1 MREFSLPALYEVPA
15 DGNLTDIVRRNA
27 AQHPDVAVIARKTG
41 GTWTDVTATAFL
53 AEVRAAAKG
62 LIAAGVRP
70 GDRVGL
76 MSRTRY
82 EWTLLDF
89 AIWSAGGVTVPVYET
104 SSPEQ
109 VQWILGDSGA
119 VACVVETAAHAAS
132 VESVRDRLPALEHL
146 WRIDGGGVAEL
157 ERLGADV
164 EDATVEERSS
174 VAKADDPA
182 TIVYT
187 SGTTGRPK
195 GCVLTHRSFFAE
207 CGNIVERLR
216 PLFRT
221 GECSVLLFLPL
232 AHVFGR
238 LVQIAP
244 MMAPIKLGLVP
255 DIKNLTDELAAFRP
269 TLILGVPRV
278 FEKVYNGARAKAQ
291 ADGKG
296 RIFDR
301 AADTAIAYSRALDT
315 PSGPS
320 LGLRLKHKLFDKLV
334 YGKLRAVLGG
344 RGEYAISG
352 GAPLGERLG
361 HFFRG
366 IGFSVLEG
374 YGLTESCAAT
384 AFNPWDRQKIGTVG
398 QPLPGSVVRI
408 ADDGEVLLHGE
419 HLFKEYWNNDGA
431 TAEAL
436 ADGWFH
442 TGDLGTLDED
452 GYLRIT
458 GRKKEI
464 IVTAGGKNVAPA
476 VIEDRIR
483 AHALV
488 AECMVVG
495 DGRPF
500 VGALVTLDE
509 EFLAR
514 WCAEHG
520 KPAGS
525 TAATLREDADLLA
538 AVQSAVDDG
547 NAAVSKAESVRKFR
561 VLSAQFTEESG
572 HLTPSLKLK
581 RNVVAKDYAD
591 EIEALYRG

>member
-301 AADTAIAYSRALDT
+301 AADTAIAYSR
-315 PSGPS
+315 
-320 LGLRLKHKLFDKLV
+320 
-334 YGKLRAVLGG
+334 
-344 RGEYAISG
+344 
-352 GAPLGERLG
+352 
-361 HFFRG
+361 
-366 IGFSVLEG
+366 
-374 YGLTESCAAT
+374 
-384 AFNPWDRQKIGTVG
+384 
-398 QPLPGSVVRI
+398 
-408 ADDGEVLLHGE
+408 
-419 HLFKEYWNNDGA
+419 
-431 TAEAL
+431 
-436 ADGWFH
+436 
-442 TGDLGTLDED
+442 
-452 GYLRIT
+452 
-458 GRKKEI
+458 
-464 IVTAGGKNVAPA
+464 
-476 VIEDRIR
+476 
-483 AHALV
+483 
-488 AECMVVG
+488 
-495 DGRPF
+495 
-500 VGALVTLDE
+500 
-509 EFLAR
+509 
-514 WCAEHG
+514 
-520 KPAGS
+520 
-525 TAATLREDADLLA
+525 
-538 AVQSAVDDG
+538 
-547 NAAVSKAESVRKFR
+547 
-561 VLSAQFTEESG
+561 
-572 HLTPSLKLK
+572 
-581 RNVVAKDYAD
+581 
-591 EIEALYRG
+591 